1 MPRRREPKTASQYAS
16 PQAEDSPS
24 DGDIRKGMRRALP
37 ANGAGDGGS
46 HLISAR
52 RHPHD
57 RQTQGGSMSIGRC
70 KCGGLANVADKRY
83 KQDICTACYQRRRLE
98 ATKVGDSEW
107 FEANVPLSLMTEAE
121 RTATGL

>member
-1 MPRRREPKTASQYAS
+1 
-16 PQAEDSPS
+16 
-24 DGDIRKGMRRALP
+24 
-37 ANGAGDGGS
+37 
-46 HLISAR
+46 
-52 RHPHD
+52 
-57 RQTQGGSMSIGRC
+57 MSIGRC